1 MFEIWIVF
9 VTLVFL
15 YAFSDDIAARL
26 AQKKLKRKIKKHI
39 KNKQKDEGS
48 DVNGFNV

>member
-15 YAFSDDIAARL
+15 YAFSDEIISLL
-26 AQKKLKRKIKKHI
+26 AQKKLKRKIKKHM
-39 KNKQKDEGS
+39 KNKQKEEGS
-48 DVNGFNV
+48 NINGFNV

>member
-1 MFEIWIVF
+1 MFEISIVF

-15 YAFSDDIAARL
+15 YAFSDDITTRL
-26 AQKKLKRKIKKHI
+26 AQKKLKRKIKKHM
-39 KNKQKDEGS
+39 KNKQKEEGS